1 MPPFLG
7 RGRLLECRRFIRDVD
22 HADHEDWT
30 SDTDQTHPARRPPPG
45 GPPITIGDLL
55 KRLGGIPAG
64 RVRLKPTPG
73 TATEKDVIEIL
84 DRENRLFELVDGTLV
99 EKPMG
104 YEESEIACLIIT
116 ALNNFVRPRKL
127 GIVTGPDGT
136 IRLFAGLVRMPDV
149 AFASW
154 DRFPG
159 RKRPKVAIPNLAPE
173 LAVEVLSKSNTQA
186 EMKRKL
192 EEYFDAGVRAGLD
205 GGPQEADR
213 ARAHVGRA
221 VGLAQVGQSLDG
233 GDVLPGFTLAL
244 KELFEEQTP

>member
-1 MPPFLG
+1 M
-7 RGRLLECRRFIRDVD
+7 
-22 HADHEDWT
+22 
-30 SDTDQTHPARRPPPG
+30 
-45 GPPITIGDLL
+45 
-55 KRLGGIPAG
+55 
-64 RVRLKPTPG
+64 KPTPG

-186 EMKRKL
+186 EMRRKL
-192 EEYFDAGVRAGLD
+192 EEYFGAGVRVVWMVDPRKQIVRVHTSVEQSVL
-205 GGPQEADR
+205 
-213 ARAHVGRA
+213 
-221 VGLAQVGQSLDG
+221 LKVGQSLDG